1 MQNEKSLSRSFG
13 DSLQR
18 EVVDCIGTYAE
29 IGLDT
34 IMEDGVYKEIPFLS
48 TAISIYHIGQTVRDR
63 HNIRKLAAFVDEVNK
78 QIEDERT
85 RESYIASFQNDEKV
99 RKRELEYILILIDRY
114 LDDEKPR
121 ILAELYLAYLRRE
134 IEWSR
139 FAEFA
144 EIIDRLLFSDY
155 CCLFE
160 FMCNEGV
167 VVGKTDVELSSVLRL
182 LAVGFVSQQQSAIA
196 ALTGSVDPRD
206 EFDYMITSYGRQFA
220 GILEYEIRKIHAKEK
235 AEASTINQKRT
246 RLLLKKQS

>member
-34 IMEDGVYKEIPFLS
+34 IMEDGVCKEIPFLS

-63 HNIRKLAAFVDEVNK
+63 HNIRKLAAFVDEINK

-99 RKRELEYILILIDRY
+99 RERELEYILILIDRY

-134 IEWSR
+134 IEWSK
-139 FAEFA
+139 FTEFA
-144 EIIDRLLFSDY
+144 EIIDRLLLSDHS
-155 CCLFE
+155 CLFE
-160 FMCNEGV
+160 FMCHEGI
-167 VVGKTDVELSSVLRL
+167 VVGKTNVELSSVLRL
-182 LAVGFVSQQQSAIA
+182 LAVGFVSQQQPAIA

-206 EFDYMITSYGRQFA
+206 EFDYVLTDYGQQFSR
-220 GILEYEIRKIHAKEK
+220 ILEYEIRKIHRKEMDRVREVNK
-235 AEASTINQKRT
+235 D
-246 RLLLKKQS
+246 